1 MVFPLDL
8 EYAQLK
14 WGDHNLTLLCPP
26 VGEPYLAL
34 PEFFNKILG
43 HRSTLSVQRKEKL
56 GVVTIP
62 ATSVQIH
69 TLRVHGSLDAFAG
82 TGGKDGEERGGWCAI
97 EGLGRRGRVMVPL
110 KGWGGEPSTIQ

>member
-1 MVFPLDL
+1 M
-8 EYAQLK
+8 QLK
-14 WGDHNLTLLCPP
+14 WGDHNLTLLCPSK
-26 VGEPYLAL
+26 GEPYLAV

-43 HRSTLSVQRKEKL
+43 HRSSLSVQRKEKL

-82 TGGKDGEERGGWCAI
+82 M
-97 EGLGRRGRVMVPL
+97 GLGRRSL
-110 KGWGGEPSTIQ
+110 SS